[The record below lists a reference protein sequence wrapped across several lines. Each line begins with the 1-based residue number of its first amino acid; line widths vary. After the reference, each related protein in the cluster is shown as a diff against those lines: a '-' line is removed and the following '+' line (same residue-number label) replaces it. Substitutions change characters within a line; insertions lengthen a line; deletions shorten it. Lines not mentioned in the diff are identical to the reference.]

1 MSEVVETA
9 EKVENQNVENQNV
22 LYQKTANKLYKE
34 YKNGG
39 GTLSF
44 KEYIQREKDKGVFP
58 LNIELNDEI
67 QAEILN
73 YKKTKDNKMDKKIVG
88 LPVKTLVIAG
98 SVILIPLVAYK
109 IIKNR
114 QQ

>member
-1 MSEVVETA
+1 MLEGA
-9 EKVENQNVENQNV
+9 EIQNV

-34 YKNGG
+34 YKSGG

-44 KEYIQREKDKGVFP
+44 KEFIQREKDKGVFP

-67 QAEILN
+67 QTTLTN
-73 YKKTKDNKMDKKIVG
+73 YKKNNKEMDKKIVG

-98 SVILIPLVAYK
+98 SVILIAVVAYK

>member
-1 MSEVVETA
+1 MSELA
-9 EKVENQNVENQNV
+9 ENQNL

-34 YKNGG
+34 YKNSG

-67 QAEILN
+67 QTQIVS
-73 YKKTKDNKMDKKIVG
+73 YKKNKEDMNKKIVG

-98 SVILIPLVAYK
+98 SVILISLVAYK

-114 QQ
+114 QK